1 MDTLL
6 ISSHNS
12 CMIRNR
18 VMENVVIH
26 RCFAFFLSAIMFLL
40 TLSVPGFAE
49 EGEFKAI
56 SEEELRLLV
65 ESYAAEKSVNPD
77 LISIGYVYTETDE
90 RWYYNEDKEYYSAS
104 LYKVPLMMLFAEQE
118 AEGKLTQESEIYGM
132 TLAYIEDEVLV
143 SSNNPIAYSMM
154 CYLGEPS
161 AVRAMFQRYSD
172 LPEDY
177 YSWNFC
183 SYSYFTARF
192 MTDVM
197 ETLYLQEERFPHIL
211 EKLKLAQPGH
221 YFRMGLGDEAYE
233 IAQKYGSY
241 HDDSDNDWN
250 HAAGVIYTE
259 HPFILTVMTRYG
271 GMSENIISDLAVLMK
286 DYTLKADERLEEH
299 REQEASERERL
310 QREAD
315 QKEKQETPEMT
326 AAPVPT
332 EASAAETEVTG
343 TEAENT
349 LPISENVLFPAAAGV
364 LLLGL
369 FLSIIR
375 RKR

>member
-1 MDTLL
+1 
-6 ISSHNS
+6 
-12 CMIRNR
+12 MIRNR
-18 VMENVVIH
+18 VMDVVML
-26 RCFAFFLSAIMFLL
+26 RRSFAFL
-40 TLSVPGFAE
+40 LSVLLLLISVPAFAE
-49 EGEFKAI
+49 EGEVKVL
-56 SEEELRLLV
+56 SEEELEELV
-65 ESYAAEKSVNPD
+65 QAYTAEKGVNPE
-77 LISIGYVYTETDE
+77 LISIGYVYPETGE
-90 RWYYNEDKEYYSAS
+90 RWYYNGDKAYYSAS

-118 AEGKLTQESEIYGM
+118 SEGILTQESEIYGM

-161 AVRAMFQRYSD
+161 AVRTMFQRYSD

-177 YSWNFC
+177 YTWDFC
-183 SYSYFTARF
+183 AYSYFTARF

-197 ETLYLQEERFPHIL
+197 ETLYVHEERFPHIL

-221 YFRMGLGDEAYE
+221 FFRLGLGEEEYE
-233 IAQKYGSY
+233 VAQKYGSY

-286 DYTLKADERLEEH
+286 DYTLKADQRLEEY
-299 REQEASERERL
+299 RVQEAAEQERL
-310 QREAD
+310 QQEKEEKEIQKITEA
-315 QKEKQETPEMT
+315 TP
-326 AAPVPT
+326 APVQF
-332 EASAAETEVTG
+332 EAPEAEPARAETE
-343 TEAENT
+343 NT
-349 LPISENVLFPAAAGV
+349 VSVSLGIVFPVAAGV

-369 FLSIIR
+369 LLCMIR